1 MPRRMKDFVW
11 NRFDDHYVQHSDVR
25 PVLQDLGEIRE
36 ELNALQSVT
45 STANAAMS
53 ALGTSIAELEGRVR
67 ADLANAVADMKVVLQ
82 DVRAALQ
89 EEVARAEARAV
100 KREASLYRQAEAL
113 VSIAQALQ
121 PSYSLPQL
129 GGWALS
135 ADLSAFLVG
144 YVLEERPRFVLELG
158 SGSSTVLLAMAL
170 ERNGSGHLISLEHD
184 ASFAAST
191 LSELDIR
198 GLSHLVDLIHAPLG
212 EVDVNGEKYEWYT
225 LSSPSVLP
233 DELDLILVDGP
244 PSTDDSNRFPALPVL
259 AGRLKPGGLL
269 VLDDARRADESLTV
283 ARWSESFPDYSV
295 TIRDDHEKGTA
306 LFVKRATSPESSPSL
321 DDD

>member
-1 MPRRMKDFVW
+1 MKDFVW

-36 ELNALQSVT
+36 ELNALQST
-45 STANAAMS
+45 IS
-53 ALGTSIAELEGRVR
+53 ALGTSNAELEGRVR
-67 ADLANAVADMKVVLQ
+67 ADLAKAVADMNVVLQ

-89 EEVARAEARAV
+89 EELARAEARAV

-135 ADLSAFLVG
+135 ADLSAFLVR

-170 ERNGSGHLISLEHD
+170 ERNGSGRLISLEHD

-225 LSSPSVLP
+225 LSSTSVLP

-244 PSTDDSNRFPALPVL
+244 PSTDDLNRFPALPVL

-306 LFVKRATSPESSPSL
+306 LFVKLAAPPESSPSQ